1 MKHKVKTFLFI
12 GLALIALFGM
22 TACPN
27 NAGGNGGNNG
37 GTPPAPTPKH
47 AVTFSVE
54 GGNGTLKA
62 KADGIAETATSPI
75 NVDQGK
81 TVTFTAKGNDDFVVD
96 KWSVSSGSFESGTGT
111 EGNNTAKLTVTAA
124 VTVKVSFKAKPA
136 GTVKYTVEHHKQNV
150 TDNEY
155 TKAEEE
161 TKYGKPTE
169 NTQAEAK
176 PYEGFN
182 AKPIEQKTIAG
193 DGTTVVK
200 VYYDRK
206 EISLSLNL
214 NGGSTTTPLSGGKLK
229 GRFEAPV
236 TVADPTKAGHI
247 FTGWN
252 PPLPA
257 TFPAQ
262 DGTHTASWTPIPKY
276 AVTFSVEGLPA
287 NGTLKAK
294 ADGIAETETS
304 PINVEQGKTVTFT
317 AEPSSGYELKE
328 WKVDDVAVPGNTT
341 NSYAFTVTK
350 AVNVKVSFERE
361 RIAITKVHAKTAPI
375 VLGAT
380 LPYDIS
386 YTYTGYEPAGV
397 VGEPAKF
404 SLIYWQK
411 KNGTQW
417 ENVYGSSCTPGTYR
431 LTTQIRIDSP
441 DSERYTL
448 SPDIKVFVSFDD
460 GNSYE
465 EWSVSTPNNYPGY
478 SYASVA
484 SKEYYASGGGSL
496 TLSQSSVSVPKSYVG
511 KQLTEVNVASLVSG
525 GTPPYRFT
533 LDSGAL
539 PAGLSLR
546 EDGVILGTPTAAQA
560 GQAAS
565 IAQIKVRDSAS
576 PPAENVIDVFCTE
589 GIVDKK
595 LITFVVGWRATAPA
609 PIEVDSGQPI
619 SLPPIVPVDSC
630 WAVSDW
636 CVTQE
641 AAVWGMDSSGVWDFS
656 RPVTDHMTLYARWSD
671 NRTPITALTATMD
684 APAAGNPIPSS
695 ITYTYSAGSPAEFLN
710 YGMYTWE
717 VWNGTKWEDAS
728 GTFESGKKYRIDTQM
743 RIDLPHSKTHRLPAT
758 ATDIT
763 VTVNGQTWTIRTAVE
778 NNIDYY
784 NSGSVYSFVWC
795 TSPDFAL

>member
-1 MKHKVKTFLFI
+1 MKHKLKTVLFI

-22 TACPN
+22 TGCPN
-27 NAGGNGGNNG
+27 NAGGNG

-54 GGNGTLKA
+54 GSPANGTLKA

-75 NVDQGK
+75 NV
-81 TVTFTAKGNDDFVVD
+81 
-96 KWSVSSGSFESGTGT
+96 
-111 EGNNTAKLTVTAA
+111 
-124 VTVKVSFKAKPA
+124 
-136 GTVKYTVEHHKQNV
+136 
-150 TDNEY
+150 
-155 TKAEEE
+155 
-161 TKYGKPTE
+161 
-169 NTQAEAK
+169 
-176 PYEGFN
+176 
-182 AKPIEQKTIAG
+182 
-193 DGTTVVK
+193 
-200 VYYDRK
+200 
-206 EISLSLNL
+206 
-214 NGGSTTTPLSGGKLK
+214 
-229 GRFEAPV
+229 
-236 TVADPTKAGHI
+236 
-247 FTGWN
+247 
-252 PPLPA
+252 
-257 TFPAQ
+257 
-262 DGTHTASWTPIPKY
+262 
-276 AVTFSVEGLPA
+276 
-287 NGTLKAK
+287 
-294 ADGIAETETS
+294 
-304 PINVEQGKTVTFT
+304 EQGKTVTFT
-317 AEPSSGYELKE
+317 AAPDSGYRVKGWTL
-328 WKVDDVAVPGNTT
+328 DGTAVNGT
-341 NSYAFTVTK
+341 NDSYMLSITK

-361 RIAITKVHAKTAPI
+361 RIAITKVRAKTAPI

-404 SLIYWQK
+404 SWIYWQK

-417 ENVYGSSCTPGTYR
+417 ENVSGSSCTPGTYR

-448 SPDIKVFVSFDD
+448 TPDIKVFVSFDD

-465 EWSVSTPNNYPGY
+465 EWSVSDIMYYPGY
-478 SYASVA
+478 SFGRVT

-619 SLPPIVPVDSC
+619 SLPSIVPVDSC
-630 WAVSDW
+630 WTVSGW
-636 CVTQE
+636 CITE
-641 AAVWGMDSSGVWDFS
+641 NAAVWGTGPSGVWDFS
-656 RPVTDHMTLYARWSD
+656 QPVTDHMTLYARWSD

-695 ITYTYSAGSPAEFLN
+695 ITYDYSAGSPAEFLN
-710 YGMYTWE
+710 SGMYTWE
-717 VWNGTKWEDAS
+717 VWNGTKWEDAN
-728 GTFESGKKYRIDTQM
+728 GTFESGKKYRIKTQM
-743 RIDLPHSKTHRLPAT
+743 RIELPGSKRYRLPAT

-763 VTVNGQTWTIRTAVE
+763 VTVNGQSWTIGDDVY
-778 NNIDYY
+778 NHIDYDD
-784 NSGSVYSFVWC
+784 SRSLYSMVWV

>member
-1 MKHKVKTFLFI
+1 
-12 GLALIALFGM
+12 
-22 TACPN
+22 
-27 NAGGNGGNNG
+27 
-37 GTPPAPTPKH
+37 
-47 AVTFSVE
+47 VE
-54 GGNGTLKA
+54 GG
-62 KADGIAETATSPI
+62 
-75 NVDQGK
+75 
-81 TVTFTAKGNDDFVVD
+81 
-96 KWSVSSGSFESGTGT
+96 
-111 EGNNTAKLTVTAA
+111 
-124 VTVKVSFKAKPA
+124 
-136 GTVKYTVEHHKQNV
+136 
-150 TDNEY
+150 
-155 TKAEEE
+155 
-161 TKYGKPTE
+161 
-169 NTQAEAK
+169 
-176 PYEGFN
+176 
-182 AKPIEQKTIAG
+182 
-193 DGTTVVK
+193 
-200 VYYDRK
+200 
-206 EISLSLNL
+206 
-214 NGGSTTTPLSGGKLK
+214 
-229 GRFEAPV
+229 
-236 TVADPTKAGHI
+236 
-247 FTGWN
+247 
-252 PPLPA
+252 
-257 TFPAQ
+257 
-262 DGTHTASWTPIPKY
+262 
-276 AVTFSVEGLPA
+276 

-361 RIAITKVHAKTAPI
+361 RIAITKVRAKTAPI

-417 ENVYGSSCTPGTYR
+417 ENVSGSSCTPGTYR

-465 EWSVSTPNNYPGY
+465 EWSVSDIMYYPGY
-478 SYASVA
+478 SFGRVT

-511 KQLTEVNVASLVSG
+511 KSTEVNVASLVSG
-525 GTPPYRFT
+525 GTPPYHFI

-539 PAGLSLR
+539 PAGLSL
-546 EDGVILGTPTAAQA
+546 DPSGVILGTPTAAQA

-619 SLPPIVPVDSC
+619 SLPPIEPVDLC
-630 WAVSDW
+630 WAVSEW
-636 CVTQE
+636 CITKE
-641 AAVWGMDSSGVWDFS
+641 AAVWGTGPSGVWDFS

-695 ITYTYSAGSPAEFLN
+695 ITYDYSAGSPAKFLN
-710 YGMYTWE
+710 SGMYTWK
-717 VWNGTKWEDAS
+717 VWNGDKWEDAS
-728 GTFESGKKYRIDTQM
+728 GTFESGKKYRIKTQM
-743 RIDLPHSKTHRLPAT
+743 RIELPDSKTHRLPTT
-758 ATDIT
+758 AAEIT
-763 VTVNGQTWTIRTAVE
+763 VTVNRQSWTIGDDVY
-778 NNIDYY
+778 NHIDY
-784 NSGSVYSFVWC
+784 NDSRSVYSMVWV